1 MKNIDPSQGLTLAM
15 VNSRKQENKVNF
27 DTTVKS
33 KSIGAI
39 IRANLFTLFNLI
51 NFFLAAILVLVN
63 SYENTV
69 FIFVALANLIIGI
82 VNEIRAKLIVDKLS
96 LLVASKA
103 VVIREGNISEIDI
116 TEIVLDDVILYETGN
131 QVVVDS
137 IVLEGEIEVN
147 QSFITG
153 EENPVYKK
161 EGDTIL
167 SGSFIISGACTCQVT
182 AVGEDNYTS
191 KISTGAK
198 YLKDTNSEILIAL
211 RKIIKIVTLIIIPF
225 GLITFFKNFGL
236 DHVTMKEA
244 VIGTVAALDGMIP
257 NGLILLTST
266 VMAVGVIRLYRYR
279 VLVQELYSIEN
290 LARIDVLCVD
300 KTGTLT
306 EGKMEVYEYIPYEK
320 HTKEEIKEIITNIC
334 AYAKDRNATSI
345 ALHNEF
351 KGSST
356 WKKKHLIPF
365 SSKRKYS
372 GASFEEKGTYLIGAP
387 EFLLKSQYE
396 KNIKL
401 LEQYEDKYRVL
412 VLMHSE
418 LFLPT
423 NEVPTDME
431 IIGFV
436 LLQDK
441 IRPEAKNTLSYFREE
456 EVKVN
461 IISGDSITT
470 ITNIAER
477 LELEDIRPIDMT
489 NVDNNEIGDIALK
502 YNIFGRTSPEQ
513 KKAIILKLQ
522 NHGHSVAMIGDGVN
536 DVLALKEA
544 DCSIAMASGS
554 DAARNVSQLILLNS
568 NFDSIPKVLLEGRRS
583 INNIEKTSA
592 LFLTKTMYSIAIVL
606 IFLFLPFAYPF
617 TPLQLTLLS
626 TLTIGLPS
634 LYLGLEPNS
643 ELVKKGFLRN
653 VFKKT
658 LPGSVTMTFY
668 VVAVAAT
675 IWFIGGSDDV
685 LAKLCILAAALV
697 GFLLLHMVSKPL
709 NFGRLTLLATMI
721 ATFVILVIFAP
732 GVLAI
737 ETLDYS
743 MAIYYLISFVAITIV
758 FMGIEKFVKAKM

>member
-1 MKNIDPSQGLTLAM
+1 MKNIDPSQGLSIAM
-15 VNSRKQENKVNF
+15 VNKRKLENKVNY

-39 IRANLFTLFNLI
+39 IRSNLFTLFNLI
-51 NFFLAAILVLVN
+51 NFFLAAILILVN

-69 FIFVALANLIIGI
+69 FIFVAIANLIIGI
-82 VNEIRAKLIVDKLS
+82 VNEIKAKLIVDKLS
-96 LLVASKA
+96 LLVATQAK
-103 VVIREGNISEIDI
+103 VLREGNVSEIDI
-116 TEIVLDDVILYETGN
+116 SEIVLDDIIIYETGN

-137 IVLEGEIEVN
+137 LVLEGEIEVN

-153 EENPVYKK
+153 EEKPIYKK

-167 SGSFIISGACTCQVT
+167 SGSFIISGTCTCQVT
-182 AVGEDNYTS
+182 AVGDDNYTS
-191 KISTGAK
+191 KISKGAK
-198 YLKDTNSEILIAL
+198 YLKDTNSEIFVAL
-211 RKIIKIVTLIIIPF
+211 RKIIKIITLIIIPF
-225 GLITFFKNFGL
+225 GLFTFFKNLSL
-236 DHVTMKEA
+236 DHVSMKEA

-266 VMAVGVIRLYRYR
+266 VMAVGVIRLFRYR

-290 LARIDVLCVD
+290 LARVDVLCVD

-306 EGKMEVYEYIPYEK
+306 EGKMEVYEYIPYGN
-320 HTKEEIKEIITNIC
+320 HHSAEIKEIITNIC
-334 AYAKDRNATSI
+334 AYTKDRNATSI
-345 ALHNEF
+345 ALHNAF

-356 WKKKHLIPF
+356 WKKKQLIPF

-396 KNIKL
+396 EIVKTV
-401 LEQYEDKYRVL
+401 EEYEEKYRVL
-412 VLMHSE
+412 ILVHTDS
-418 LFLPT
+418 FLS
-423 NEVPTDME
+423 TDEIPEKME
-431 IIGFV
+431 IVGFV

-441 IRPEAKNTLSYFREE
+441 IRNEAKNTLSYFRKED
-456 EVKVN
+456 VKVN

-477 LELEDIRPIDMT
+477 LEIEDIRPIDMT
-489 NVDNNEIGDIALK
+489 DISDDEIDEVALK
-502 YNIFGRTSPEQ
+502 YNIFGRVSPEQ

-522 NHGHSVAMIGDGVN
+522 AKGHTVAMIGDGVN

-592 LFLTKTMYSIAIVL
+592 LFLTKTIYSIAIVL

-617 TPLQLTLLS
+617 TPLQLTMLS
-626 TLTIGLPS
+626 SLTIGIPS
-634 LYLGLEPNS
+634 LYLGLEANS

-653 VFKKT
+653 VFKRT
-658 LPGSVTMTFY
+658 LPGAITMTLY
-668 VVAVAAT
+668 VVIIA
-675 IWFIGGSDDV
+675 IIMWFIGGDDDI
-685 LAKLCILAAALV
+685 LAKLCILAAALI
-697 GFLLLHMVSKPL
+697 GFMLLHTVSKPL
-709 NFGRLTLLATMI
+709 NPRRIALLSSMI
-721 ATFVILVIFAP
+721 GIFIILLIFAP

-737 ETLDYS
+737 EKLDFGMTL
-743 MAIYYLISFVAITIV
+743 YYLISFV
-758 FMGIEKFVKAKM
+758 GIFISFEILSRFVKTKM